1 MADKRKTIDLDT
13 WHEVCRRRDA
23 GQPLDI
29 PAVPLE
35 RRPRKVDTPLA
46 FIGRALGRQMDC
58 QLQMLPYAAGLLLL
72 LGLILAVMFVLL
84 P

>member
-1 MADKRKTIDLDT
+1 MADKRKTVDLDT
-13 WHEVCRRRDA
+13 WREVCRRRDA

-58 QLQMLPYAAGLLLL
+58 QLRMLPYAAGLLLL
-72 LGLILAVMFVLL
+72 LDLILAVMFVLL